1 MPFYNSKLLNEM
13 VERDKCVILGG
24 YDVNNLTCK
33 SRIDF
38 KCFCGKENNK
48 CFEQIYKTG
57 AFCMECIKKRSREK
71 FRETNFER
79 YGVLYPMQCKEIMEK
94 SIQVTLEKYGVER
107 PSQNTEIKNRMIS
120 TNMERYNVR
129 STLQNPETQ
138 AKIKKTLLER
148 YNVDHPNKSKEIRA
162 KIAQTN
168 IERYGYANPMQNRTV
183 YIKNAIRLTSFKP
196 FKMPSGE
203 VRYVQGYE
211 PYALSILLNL
221 GFAEDDILTQ
231 EDVLPIEW
239 IDDEGKPRMH
249 YPDIF
254 IASDNTY
261 IEVKSTYTFSFPKY
275 QCFLRNLKK
284 ENFRYETW
292 IFDEK
297 KNLTIRN

>member
-1 MPFYNSKLLNEM
+1 MPIFNTKFLNEM
-13 VERDKCVILGG
+13 AERDKCVILGG
-24 YDVNNLTCK
+24 YDVNNVTCK

-48 CFEQIYKTG
+48 SFEQIYRTG
-57 AFCMECIKKRSREK
+57 AFCMGCIKKRSREK

-79 YGVLYPMQCKEIMEK
+79 YGVLYPMQCKEILEK

-107 PSQNTEIKNRMIS
+107 PSQNEGIKNKMIA
-120 TNMERYNVR
+120 TNLERYNVR
-129 STLQNPETQ
+129 STLLHPETKE
-138 AKIKKTLLER
+138 KIKNTLIQR
-148 YNVDHPNKSKEIRA
+148 YNVSNPLQSKEIRD

-168 IERYGYANPMQNRTV
+168 LKKYGYTNPMHNRKV
-183 YIKNAIRLTSFKP
+183 YVKNSKSKTSFKP

-203 VRYVQGYE
+203 IRYVQGYE
-211 PYALSILLNL
+211 PDALSILLNL

-239 IDDEGKPRMH
+239 TDDEGKIKMH

-254 IASDNTY
+254 IESDNTY
-261 IEVKSTYTFSFPKY
+261 IEVKSTYTFSFGKY